1 MIEIKDLMVIYP
13 SSPVNIIAN
22 RGIDLNIE
30 NKGMK
35 VITGPNGS
43 GKSTLFKV
51 LSGEIQP
58 SAGEITV
65 NGKLLSK
72 NEVLKTLGNLVEYA
86 RQDLLLNPEMSGAQ
100 YIRKSSQLDQKKLS
114 KFLDGLQI
122 KEYWHTPI
130 KELTRDNRQ
139 LVGLALKLFSNKPIL
154 LLDEPTKYL
163 TKESRSHLLKVIK
176 DISRGKSV
184 LIATHDPFWTYQGKD
199 AVHIQEGRVVQI
211 GDKNNRDEFGW
222 NFSGKLQKPRSLKL
236 LKKHRN
242 INQCNSLTDFLESV
256 NNSSQGIRLFDSELA
271 SFDEVTPSELFKN
284 QKLKIPANLNAHSNQ
299 RIKTLSG
306 GERSWTYLYSLL
318 SKKPKKIFLLYPT
331 LNLDNEN
338 QEALQKMV
346 VDLAN
351 KGSKITIFDID

>member
-1 MIEIKDLMVIYP
+1 VIEIKDLMVIYQ

-100 YIRKSSQLDQKKLS
+100 YIRKSSHLDQKKLS

-176 DISRGKSV
+176 DVSRGKSV

-256 NNSSQGIRLFDSELA
+256 NNSSQGIRLFDSELT